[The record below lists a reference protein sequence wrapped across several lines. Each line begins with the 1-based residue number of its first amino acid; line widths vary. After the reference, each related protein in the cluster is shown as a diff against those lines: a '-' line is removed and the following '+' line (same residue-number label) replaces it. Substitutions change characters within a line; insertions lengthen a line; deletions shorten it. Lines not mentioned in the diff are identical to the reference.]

1 MIKSNNFQKILDLH
15 QSHAALDVLVANGSV
30 EAFAKLTD
38 RLLAY
43 NNEFTIV
50 EDLEIIVDTFN
61 KNINEEVSQSH
72 NRIVNEVFE
81 YEKEYLLPLPRN
93 NILNSYLS
101 NRQIRKVA
109 HDSMISFKGNK
120 YSVPVKYIGLDLNVL
135 QKDNSLYIYDNTY
148 LVRCHEVANNPFN
161 YNIEDVKDI
170 LASDLLRNSSPQK
183 IEEFIANNL
192 SQYDNCL

>member
-15 QSHAALDVLVANGSV
+15 QLHAVLDDLVANGSV

-43 NNEFTIV
+43 NNEFTVV

-72 NRIVNEVFE
+72 NRVVNEVFE

-109 HDSMISFKGNK
+109 HDSMISFNGNK

-135 QKDNSLYIYDNTY
+135 QKDNSLYIYDNTN

-170 LASDLLRNSSPQK
+170 LASDLLKNSSPQK

-192 SQYDNCL
+192 SQYNNCL

>member
-1 MIKSNNFQKILDLH
+1 M
-15 QSHAALDVLVANGSV
+15 

-101 NRQIRKVA
+101 NRQTRKVA
-109 HDSMISFKGNK
+109 QDSMISFNGNK
-120 YSVPVKYIGLDLNVL
+120 YSVPVKYIGLDLNVI
-135 QKDNSLYIYDNTY
+135 QKDNTLYIYDNIN
-148 LVRCHEVANNPFN
+148 LVRCHEIANNPLN
-161 YNIEDVKDI
+161 YNIDDVKDI
-170 LASDLLRNSSPQK
+170 LASDLLKNSSPEK
-183 IEEFIANNL
+183 IEEFITNNL

>member
-170 LASDLLRNSSPQK
+170 LASDLLKNSSPQK

>member
-1 MIKSNNFQKILDLH
+1 M
-15 QSHAALDVLVANGSV
+15 

>member
-109 HDSMISFKGNK
+109 HDSMISFNGNK